1 MDHAK
6 LSASGAKRWLLCH
19 PSVRLEE
26 EFIEETSSYAEEGTV
41 AHALAE
47 LKLRLA
53 LGELTKTQYKNQLEE
68 FKREHSTYYN
78 EEMEE
83 ATTTYM
89 EAVMELY
96 AEAKSSCSDAMIMLE
111 QRVDFSK
118 WVPEGFGTSDVV
130 IIADNIMHITD
141 LKYGRGVKV
150 SAEDNPQLKL
160 YALGAF
166 NEYAM
171 LYDIGQVKMT
181 IIQPRLDH
189 ISTSEL
195 VREDLIEWGDTYV
208 KPRALLAYNGEGE
221 FAPGEETC
229 RFCRA
234 KHVCKAR
241 AAQQL
246 DLMKYELQSPDIF
259 TDDEI
264 AELLTK
270 VGPFVEW
277 AKDIADYAYKQAT
290 EKDVKFKGW
299 KLVEGRSTRRYKDTL
314 EVAKVLKAAGYDEA
328 LIYEKNLLSI
338 TAMEKAIGKKQ
349 FKELLS
355 DHVIKPEGKPI
366 LTPESDKRSEMQ
378 SIKDAF

>member
-26 EFIEETSSYAEEGTV
+26 EFLEETSSYAEEGTA

-53 LGELTKTQYKNQLEE
+53 LGELTKMQYKKQLEE
-68 FKREHSTYYN
+68 FKKEHSTYYN

-83 ATTTYM
+83 ATTTYV

-96 AEAKSSCSDAMIMLE
+96 EEAKSSCSDAMIMLE

-195 VREDLIEWGDTYV
+195 VIEDLIEWGDTYV

-229 RFCRA
+229 RFCKA

-270 VGPFVEW
+270 VVPFVEW
-277 AKDIADYAYKQAT
+277 AKGIADYAYKQAT

-349 FKELLS
+349 FKELLA

-366 LTPESDKRSEMQ
+366 LTSESDKRPEIK

>member
-26 EFIEETSSYAEEGTV
+26 EFLEETSSYAEEGTV

-53 LGELTKTQYKNQLEE
+53 LGELTKMHYKKQLEE
-68 FKREHSTYYN
+68 FKKEHSTYYN

-195 VREDLIEWGDTYV
+195 VIEDLIEWGDTYV
-208 KPRALLAYNGEGE
+208 KPRALFAYNGEGE

-229 RFCRA
+229 RFCKA

-277 AKDIADYAYKQAT
+277 AKGIADYAYKQAT

-349 FKELLS
+349 FKELLA

-366 LTPESDKRSEMQ
+366 LTSESDKRPEIQ
-378 SIKDAF
+378 SIEDAF

>member
-26 EFIEETSSYAEEGTV
+26 EFLDETSSYAEEGTV

-53 LGELTKTQYKNQLEE
+53 LGGLTKTQYKKQLEE
-68 FKREHSTYYN
+68 FKKEHSTYCN

-181 IIQPRLDH
+181 IIQP
-189 ISTSEL
+189 
-195 VREDLIEWGDTYV
+195 
-208 KPRALLAYNGEGE
+208 
-221 FAPGEETC
+221 
-229 RFCRA
+229 
-234 KHVCKAR
+234 
-241 AAQQL
+241 
-246 DLMKYELQSPDIF
+246 
-259 TDDEI
+259 
-264 AELLTK
+264 
-270 VGPFVEW
+270 
-277 AKDIADYAYKQAT
+277 
-290 EKDVKFKGW
+290 
-299 KLVEGRSTRRYKDTL
+299 
-314 EVAKVLKAAGYDEA
+314 
-328 LIYEKNLLSI
+328 
-338 TAMEKAIGKKQ
+338 
-349 FKELLS
+349 
-355 DHVIKPEGKPI
+355 
-366 LTPESDKRSEMQ
+366 
-378 SIKDAF
+378 

>member
-26 EFIEETSSYAEEGTV
+26 EFLEETSSYAEEGTV

-53 LGELTKTQYKNQLEE
+53 LGELTKMHYKKQLEE
-68 FKREHSTYYN
+68 FKKEHSTYYN

-195 VREDLIEWGDTYV
+195 VIEDLIELGDTYV
-208 KPRALLAYNGEGE
+208 KPRALFAYNGEGE

-229 RFCRA
+229 RFCKA

-277 AKDIADYAYKQAT
+277 AKGIADYAYKQAT

-349 FKELLS
+349 FKELLA

-366 LTPESDKRSEMQ
+366 LTSEIQ